1 MAEVLQ
7 TDFFLYVIV
16 IFGRKRCHIV
26 FYRNAGLQ
34 FPLFFQEL
42 QLLVI
47 GPHAETVENSPVQV
61 DAGIYSPVI
70 RSALGGGTFV
80 ERGVVRVD
88 PKSPL

>member
-70 RSALGGGTFV
+70 RSALGGGNVCGAGSST
-80 ERGVVRVD
+80 G
-88 PKSPL
+88 